1 LEFLEVDDTFVPDI
15 SIEHNTSA
23 LPRNKTLYRVA
34 KKLAGRNPVLKL
46 AILERCLPAGP
57 RRYVKRRIFVQP
69 PPFPAEIREQLL
81 DSYREDILRLQDLIS
96 RDLSPWLDGTQG

>member
-1 LEFLEVDDTFVPDI
+1 MCWDIMEFLEVDDTFVPDM

-23 LPRNKTLYRVA
+23 LPRNKTFYRAA
-34 KKLAGRNPVLKL
+34 KKLAARNSVLKL

-69 PPFPAEIREQLL
+69 PPFPAGIPGAIARLL
-81 DSYREDILRLQDLIS
+81 HRISSLQDLI
-96 RDLSPWLDGTQG
+96 G